1 MVKWLG
7 LFMPK
12 VLIIYDSRTGNTE
25 AMANLVAEGAK
36 EIEGVEVVVKRVDE
50 TEIQELLNYE
60 GIIIGSPVYVGT
72 MTSKIKS
79 FMDQILTADPS
90 KMYPLEN
97 KVGAA
102 FCSLAGGAGAGGE
115 TTILSILTFML
126 IEKMIVVGP
135 EFKWGRL
142 GAIVTGEP
150 KSNYE
155 IEMCKGLGRKVAKI
169 VKKLYGNSK
178 Q

>member
-1 MVKWLG
+1 
-7 LFMPK
+7 MPK

-25 AMANLVAEGAK
+25 AMANLIAEGAK
-36 EIEGVEVVVKRVDE
+36 EVEGIGVSVKRVDE
-50 TEIQELLNYE
+50 TEIQELLDYE
-60 GIIIGSPVYVGT
+60 GIIIGSPVYIGI

-79 FMDQILTADPS
+79 FIDQILTADPS

-102 FCSLAGGAGAGGE
+102 FCSLAGGSGAGGE
-115 TTILSILTFML
+115 TTVLSILTSML
-126 IEKMIVVGP
+126 IEKMIIVGP

-155 IEMCKGLGRKVAKI
+155 IELCKGLGRKVAKV
-169 VKKLYGNSK
+169 VKKLYGNSR
-178 Q
+178 